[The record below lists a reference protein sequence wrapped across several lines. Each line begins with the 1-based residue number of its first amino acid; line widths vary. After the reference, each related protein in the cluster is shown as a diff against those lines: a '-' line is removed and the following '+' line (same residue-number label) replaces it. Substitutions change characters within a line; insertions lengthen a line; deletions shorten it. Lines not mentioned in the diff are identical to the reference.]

1 MKTFKD
7 YLAESKKTYGFRIKV
22 AGPLPEGFEEKA
34 KSKMG
39 KYGCGKFEKVATT
52 PIQKTALEFLDLSNV
67 EVTVFECECAYP
79 VTPQQVQVDVQ
90 ESTGTSA
97 SHIRVRNVN
106 DPFEQ
111 ALPVEV
117 EVNGKALLNDSE
129 LKDAEKIKHKE
140 YFGNEFNASFIK
152 ELAKTS
158 KENAKDSKRG
168 EYKMPKTTKQ
178 DKAGTK
184 SALGS

>member
-1 MKTFKD
+1 MKTFKE
-7 YLAESKKTYGFRIKV
+7 YLSESKKTYGFRIKV

-52 PIQKTALEFLDLSNV
+52 PIQKTALEFLDLNNV
-67 EVTVFECECAYP
+67 EVTIFECECTYP
-79 VTPQQVQVDVQ
+79 VTPQQVQIDVH
-90 ESTGTSA
+90 ESTGISNT
-97 SHIRVRNVN
+97 HLRVRNVN

-111 ALPVEV
+111 AEPAE
-117 EVNGKALLNDSE
+117 EPTGKALLNDSE
-129 LKDAEKIKHKE
+129 LKDSEKIKHKE
-140 YFGNEFNASFIK
+140 NFGNEFTASFLK
-152 ELAKTS
+152 DLAKAS
-158 KENAKDSKRG
+158 KDRVKETNQG
-168 EYKMPKTTKQ
+168 EYKMPKGPKQ